1 MPVPSLQVMRLDEER
16 AALVAELVA
25 LNSQVHDRALSL
37 VGPMPTP
44 AELTMQQLR
53 ALGQVA
59 KQPGMSGNE
68 LGARLGVSAPT
79 ASGLVERLVE
89 KGLIARTDDADD
101 RRVRRLHATEAG
113 MDVIRQVDSMFERAL
128 GVVLQVLSTDDL
140 DLLCRGARA
149 MLSALQQVS
158 AEPAEL
164 LTPTP

>member
-1 MPVPSLQVMRLDEER
+1 LQVKGLDDER
-16 AALVAELVA
+16 AALVSELIA
-25 LNSQVHDRALSL
+25 LNSQVHDRALTL

-53 ALGQVA
+53 ALGHVA

-68 LGARLGVSAPT
+68 LGARLGVSPPT

-113 MDVIRQVDSMFERAL
+113 MDVIRQMDSMFERAL
-128 GVVLQVLSTDDL
+128 GAVLQVLSTDDL

-158 AEPAEL
+158 AEPGEI
-164 LTPTP
+164 LTPAP